1 MNKKTKILR
10 ESSPEEL
17 QQSVKKLRSE
27 LLDMR
32 LRKQFKKNQNTNP
45 LRENR
50 RQIARILTLQREKTL
65 SVSK

>member
-10 ESSPEEL
+10 ESTIEEL
-17 QQSVKKLRSE
+17 QQSVKQLRTE

-32 LRKQFKKNQNTNP
+32 LRKQFKKTQNTNP

-50 RQIARILTLQREKTL
+50 RQIARMLTLQREKTL